1 MHHKQSG
8 SISVQHAIGYRKREA
23 PQGGDGQKAVVS
35 WQVLP
40 IIYRGVGCLSVG
52 AGRQR
57 RRLGLRPPCVEYL
70 ATLGGKGL

>member
-1 MHHKQSG
+1 VKRHRVDG
-8 SISVQHAIGYRKREA
+8 RKA
-23 PQGGDGQKAVVS
+23 VS

-40 IIYRGVGCLSVG
+40 IIYGDVGCLSVG

-70 ATLGGKGL
+70 GTLGGKSL